1 METRVTDRSSEE
13 QLFSR
18 IAWRLVP
25 LLIAIFLVA
34 YIDRANI
41 GFAKLQMLSSLKMSE
56 ASYGFASSLFF
67 IGYLVCE
74 VPSNLLM
81 HRFGARRWI
90 SRIMFT
96 WGVATLLLAW
106 TPSALAFQILR
117 FLLGAAEAGLY
128 PGIVLYL
135 GMRFPGRQR
144 TGIKVRSAASAQRDR
159 PPSTDRHRRSR
170 GNFLITLSA
179 ALRIA
184 YLP

>member
-1 METRVTDRSSEE
+1 METTVTDRSSED
-13 QLFSR
+13 QLFAR

-90 SRIMFT
+90 SRIMFHV
-96 WGVATLLLAW
+96 GRRDAAARMDAFSIGL
-106 TPSALAFQILR
+106 PDPALPARRCGSRPL
-117 FLLGAAEAGLY
+117 
-128 PGIVLYL
+128 
-135 GMRFPGRQR
+135 
-144 TGIKVRSAASAQRDR
+144 SRDH
-159 PPSTDRHRRSR
+159 SLSRHVVS
-170 GNFLITLSA
+170 
-179 ALRIA
+179 
-184 YLP
+184 